1 MNSTYLCTSY
11 CVAIFLLFNVL
22 TGRSH
27 IYVEIADD
35 FSMFEIGKNV
45 SFFIENNDYPIAL
58 YNYVSLVLTLNVH
71 VLAMVCIL
79 YPALLQ
85 YSKMTGSGKYTLC
98 MIFFLNMISR
108 FYKTRTE
115 KNRKN
120 IFCPSRYLQEMDYL
134 KSTIFSDRILYHLFR
149 S

>member
-1 MNSTYLCTSY
+1 MNSTYLCTSN

-22 TGRSH
+22 TGRSD

-45 SFFIENNDYPIAL
+45 SFFIENKDYPIAL

-71 VLAMVCIL
+71 ALAMVCIL

-98 MIFFLNMISR
+98 MIFF
-108 FYKTRTE
+108 
-115 KNRKN
+115 
-120 IFCPSRYLQEMDYL
+120 
-134 KSTIFSDRILYHLFR
+134 
-149 S
+149 